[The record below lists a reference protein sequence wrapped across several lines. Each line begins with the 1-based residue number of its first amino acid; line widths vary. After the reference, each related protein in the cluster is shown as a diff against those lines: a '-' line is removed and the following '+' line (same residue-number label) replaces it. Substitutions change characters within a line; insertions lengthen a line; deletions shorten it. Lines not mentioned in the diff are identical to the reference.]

1 MKCVILTGGYGSRM
15 GEETVNVPKPMLM
28 VGDRPLLW
36 HIMRYYAS
44 FGFNDFI
51 LCLGYKHEVIRNY
64 FLNYDSNNSDVT
76 VKLGYNSSVK
86 YEVVHG
92 EDWIV
97 TLVNTGLDTQTGGRI
112 KRIQRYVDSTFMVT
126 YGDGLSDVDLNYL
139 LEFHKSKGKTAT
151 LTSVLSKSKFG
162 NVEMDSAGVVK
173 SFNEKSD
180 EHLINGGFFV
190 FEPDIFNWIDDDSI
204 SLESDV
210 FPSLTYNNQLVAY
223 LHKGFWGCADTVRE
237 LAMLNTL
244 YNNAA
249 PWVNW

>member
-139 LEFHKSKGKTAT
+139 L
-151 LTSVLSKSKFG
+151 
-162 NVEMDSAGVVK
+162 
-173 SFNEKSD
+173 
-180 EHLINGGFFV
+180 
-190 FEPDIFNWIDDDSI
+190 
-204 SLESDV
+204 
-210 FPSLTYNNQLVAY
+210 
-223 LHKGFWGCADTVRE
+223 
-237 LAMLNTL
+237 
-244 YNNAA
+244 
-249 PWVNW
+249 

>member
-97 TLVNTGLDTQTGGRI
+97 TLVNTG
-112 KRIQRYVDSTFMVT
+112 
-126 YGDGLSDVDLNYL
+126 
-139 LEFHKSKGKTAT
+139 
-151 LTSVLSKSKFG
+151 
-162 NVEMDSAGVVK
+162 
-173 SFNEKSD
+173 
-180 EHLINGGFFV
+180 
-190 FEPDIFNWIDDDSI
+190 
-204 SLESDV
+204 
-210 FPSLTYNNQLVAY
+210 
-223 LHKGFWGCADTVRE
+223 
-237 LAMLNTL
+237 
-244 YNNAA
+244 
-249 PWVNW
+249 